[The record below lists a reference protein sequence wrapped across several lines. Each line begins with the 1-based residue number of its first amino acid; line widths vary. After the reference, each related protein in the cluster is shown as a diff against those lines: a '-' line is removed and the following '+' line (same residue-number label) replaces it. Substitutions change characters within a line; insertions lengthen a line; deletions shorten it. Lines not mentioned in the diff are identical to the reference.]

1 MSIARQPSPS
11 IKSPEFIGESVLV
24 QTADKVITLR
34 HCARTQ
40 IEPRVYTCF
49 QFLVGVTVE
58 YYIGLFFPG
67 EEIKLP
73 EPLLDVAVMAV
84 REQELF
90 VFEAKTSRFILLYHI
105 AVAFDCGKIHVV
117 RKLKKVKVAQSVTQ
131 KENIVGALSVIRIL
145 EVVFLS
151 VAVRT
156 DKNSHNKTA
165 FCVTY
170 RAMVHILYQNAM
182 EVLTVN
188 NDVDKAARSMLNSPQ
203 GIKIIK
209 ALDKLNAISATE
221 SGYELIV
228 MLAGS
233 GSDVIKNAAKAA
245 SGVQKD
251 RARAFLSTALST
263 KEGAALVAKIIEI
276 TGV

>member
-156 DKNSHNKTA
+156 DKNFHNKTA

-188 NDVDKAARSMLNSPQ
+188 KAARSMLNSPQ